1 MPTVEEV
8 KLTHRLGG
16 DGLAPQRWEGGEHC
30 IVQIKLDWS
39 PELLPLGDR
48 LGNKLWGCAMER
60 SNRLN
65 NDNKDVTSS
74 SLTLQVIF
82 KIYIF
87 LLF

>member
-39 PELLPLGDR
+39 PELLPLGSADHLF
-48 LGNKLWGCAMER
+48 LGSHQWMC
-60 SNRLN
+60 
-65 NDNKDVTSS
+65 SS
-74 SLTLQVIF
+74 IGVVGYDAE
-82 KIYIF
+82 KRA
-87 LLF
+87 